1 MYEIFF
7 FIKYISQKK
16 EKEVNNLTP
25 DCVQNFIYPLVGFKC
40 DSIKQNI
47 LNKSQNLLLKD
58 FIKNELSTAYYPF
71 RIKYRTKNVHSFDS
85 YFQNCL
91 YCNFDIRLWGNSMS
105 SYLSVNI

>member
-1 MYEIFF
+1 MYEILF

-58 FIKNELSTAYYPF
+58 FIKTSFLLLIILSA
-71 RIKYRTKNVHSFDS
+71 
-85 YFQNCL
+85 L
-91 YCNFDIRLWGNSMS
+91 DIIQKRP
-105 SYLSVNI
+105 